1 MKPITL
7 ACLLLAVS
15 SVFAF
20 DEPVR
25 PPKGTTCGDSI
36 LAFYEEG
43 PNFANAAQVYP
54 EHAKYITDL
63 LGQGKAAAAGKMK
76 DANKALI
83 IVRTKDITE
92 AQAWVNQDPFVQKGR
107 RQGVVHGVGALLG
120 SRHLGARYGNNRKQV
135 GRALPA
141 AELS

>member
-83 IVRTKDITE
+83 IVRTKDIAE
-92 AQAWVNQDPFVQKGR
+92 AQAWVSQDPFVQKG
-107 RQGVVHGVGALLG
+107 VVKASFMAWAHCWAPGISAPDMGTTA
-120 SRHLGARYGNNRKQV
+120 SR
-135 GRALPA
+135 
-141 AELS
+141 